1 MIEQFVFVACLT
13 LYMYLT
19 SGNIWRQSIVCRK
32 NGRGMWEACG
42 KRDNDV

>member
-1 MIEQFVFVACLT
+1 MIEQLVFVACLT

-19 SGNIWRQSIVCRK
+19 LRNIWQRSIVCRK
-32 NGRGMWEACG
+32 NAETRG

>member
-1 MIEQFVFVACLT
+1 MIEKLVFVACLT

-19 SGNIWRQSIVCRK
+19 SGNIWRRSIVCSK
-32 NGRGMWEACG
+32 TTKACG